1 MILVINPQNGIWKPE
16 PELQDDLR
24 QHLKEEIKIW
34 KIKSLLVISAQT
46 AREKHFII

>member
-1 MILVINPQNGIWKPE
+1 MITPE

-24 QHLKEEIKIW
+24 QYLKEEIKIW